1 MIVILSALLVLFND
15 PLYPVTVLYPNKASS
30 YFSVFFVINFIVFLL
45 FTWIIFLDRIN
56 FEDGQKETNLIE
68 WKRVGYI
75 VVTYSLILALYTLI
89 SFDYIS
95 GLPIVPAQD
104 LMGRNF
110 VVLKAFSIVFFLFG
124 IIYIVVN
131 YVRIFLKMN

>member
-1 MIVILSALLVLFND
+1 MIVVLSILLVLFND

-68 WKRVGYI
+68 WKRLGYI
-75 VVTYSLILALYTLI
+75 VVTYVLILTLYTLI
-89 SFDYIS
+89 SFDYIE

-104 LMGRNF
+104 LMGKSF
-110 VVLKAFSIVFFLFG
+110 VVL
-124 IIYIVVN
+124 
-131 YVRIFLKMN
+131 